1 MFFHFISDAAA
12 GFLNRKA
19 KIAAEKYRRKIMENN
34 RPGGGTDGADGR
46 KRTCEKK
53 GESAEQSDAA
63 GGQVRKMTPVKC
75 PLKEGRSRNGP
86 GPDGEREKRRYVI
99 RGFAYQYIR
108 CAAC

>member
-53 GESAEQSDAA
+53 ESRQQSDAA
-63 GGQVRKMTPVKC
+63 GGQVGMVKC
-75 PLKEGRSRNGP
+75 PLKEGRSRTGRVQTVNV
-86 GPDGEREKRRYVI
+86 KRGAMSSADSPI
-99 RGFAYQYIR
+99 SIR